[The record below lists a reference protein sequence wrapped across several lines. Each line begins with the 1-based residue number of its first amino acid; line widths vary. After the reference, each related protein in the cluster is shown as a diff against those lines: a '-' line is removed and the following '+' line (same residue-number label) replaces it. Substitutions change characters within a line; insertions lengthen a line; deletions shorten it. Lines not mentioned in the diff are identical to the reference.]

1 MVGAL
6 TCRGL
11 WMILRCGEAEPAST
25 FVKASS
31 FEPHTMRSINFG
43 KIPKAKSAS
52 FFHTLHPIGP
62 LEGLKTPG
70 Y

>member
-1 MVGAL
+1 
-6 TCRGL
+6 
-11 WMILRCGEAEPAST
+11 MILRYGEAEPAST

-43 KIPKAKSAS
+43 NSKSKISLF